1 MDAPLALDSLNALDR
16 ADFVAQ
22 LGNLYEHGGGAAEAA
37 FAARPFATVQA
48 LFAAL
53 RRFWRESAE
62 AERLALVQGHP
73 DLAGRAAIA
82 GALTRE
88 SMGEQQAAGLDR
100 LSEGDYAEFRRLND
114 AYRKKFG
121 FPFIIGVR
129 RHTKDSILANFE
141 RRLAHAPDAELATAF
156 DEIDRIAA
164 LRLAGLVTGEGNLAV
179 NGRLSTHVLD
189 TQAGH
194 PAAGLAVTLSELSRS
209 GEARVV
215 ARSVTD
221 VDGRP
226 AEPLITGRP
235 VPIGRYELAFAAGEY
250 FARQRTTL
258 ADPPFL
264 DIVPVRF
271 GVAEAEGHYHVPL
284 LITPWSYSTYRGS

>member
-1 MDAPLALDSLNALDR
+1 MRNFTASTTPIAKNSAFPSSFACDATPRN
-16 ADFVAQ
+16 
-22 LGNLYEHGGGAAEAA
+22 
-37 FAARPFATVQA
+37 
-48 LFAAL
+48 
-53 RRFWRESAE
+53 
-62 AERLALVQGHP
+62 
-73 DLAGRAAIA
+73 
-82 GALTRE
+82 
-88 SMGEQQAAGLDR
+88 
-100 LSEGDYAEFRRLND
+100 
-114 AYRKKFG
+114 
-121 FPFIIGVR
+121 
-129 RHTKDSILANFE
+129 SILANFE
-141 RRLAHAPDAELATAF
+141 RRLAHPPDAELAIAF

-189 TQAGH
+189 TQAGR

-209 GEARVV
+209 GEARVI
-215 ARSVTD
+215 ARAVTN
-221 VDGRP
+221 VDGRT
-226 AEPLITGRP
+226 AEPLIAGRP